1 MPRQT
6 GTTTRA
12 EGRETKNGTGT
23 TIQMSAHVRSEQDMI
38 ITMVSRM
45 RGVDKSA
52 VVSEALD
59 NYIATLP
66 ETVTAGLVAISRA
79 LSAQPEL
86 EVVK

>member
-6 GTTTRA
+6 GITTRA
-12 EGRETKNGTGT
+12 EGRAIKNSTGT
-23 TIQMSAHVRSEQDMI
+23 TVQMSAHVRPETDMI

-45 RGVDKSA
+45 RGMDKSV

-79 LSAQPEL
+79 LSAQPEP
-86 EVVK
+86 EVVE